1 MIARPSGNRQMQ
13 DITLLPATRLAEDLR
28 NGTFS
33 SRQVLSAFLEKIAR
47 LNTHWNA
54 IVSLRTEA
62 DILAEA
68 DAADADLAAGKWH
81 GPLHGLPIAVKDL
94 ALTKGLRTTF
104 GSPLFADFVPEQDS
118 LVVER
123 MRSAGAIIIGKT
135 NVPEGGLGSHTYN
148 EVFGLTR
155 NAWDSTKSAGG
166 SSGGAAVAVALRILP
181 FADGSDMGGSL
192 RNPAAF
198 NGVFGLRPSLGRVP
212 LWPRADAFW
221 SQHVTEGPIARTA
234 GDLFLMLSVM
244 SGPDPRVPLSL
255 ADDISDWQQKL
266 DVDLKG
272 RRICVFSDLPRA
284 MSFETGILD
293 LCRSAVDRFA
303 LAGADVVEVELG
315 IDWEAVWTAFK
326 VQRQFSLGHRYGA
339 AFADPDR
346 RRLMKPELIWE
357 IESSRKLTVA
367 DLQSALETR
376 TALYDRFVELQD
388 TFDYLSMPTA
398 QAFPFPAD
406 QHWPKEIDGVR
417 MDSYHRWMQ
426 VVTAGTLS
434 SCPSLNIPAG
444 YKDGLPMGVQLIGR
458 RWGDLSL
465 LQAARTYEKLVPYLE
480 DLPPVLRPQ

>member
-1 MIARPSGNRQMQ
+1 MIAGTSKDGQMQ
-13 DITLLPATRLAEDLR
+13 DITLLSATSLAENLKK
-28 NGTFS
+28 GTIS
-33 SRQVLSAFLEKIAR
+33 SRQAVSAFLEKIAR

-54 IVSLRTEA
+54 IVSLRSEA

-68 DAADADLAAGKWH
+68 DLADRDLAMGKWH

-104 GSPLFADFVPEQDS
+104 GSPLFADFVPEHDS
-118 LVVER
+118 LIVER
-123 MRSAGAIIIGKT
+123 MRAAGAIIIGKT

-155 NAWDSTKSAGG
+155 NAWDPTKSGGG
-166 SSGGAAVAVALRILP
+166 SSGGAAVAVALRMLP

-212 LWPRADAFW
+212 FWPRSDAFW

-234 GDLFLMLSVM
+234 SDLLLLLSVI
-244 SGPDPRVPLSL
+244 SGPDARVPLSL
-255 ADDISDWQQKL
+255 TDDISDWHQKL
-266 DVDLKG
+266 DVNLKG
-272 RRICVFSDLPRA
+272 RKISVFTDLPHA
-284 MSFETGILD
+284 MNFENGIID
-293 LCRSAVDRFA
+293 LCRTAIDR
-303 LAGADVVEVELG
+303 LSQAGVEVVEIESG

-326 VQRQFSLGHRYGA
+326 VQRQFSLGHRYGE
-339 AFADPDR
+339 AFANPDR
-346 RRLMKPELIWE
+346 RKLMKPELIWE
-357 IESSRKLTVA
+357 IESSQKLTIA
-367 DLQSALETR
+367 DLHRSIETR
-376 TALYDRFVELQD
+376 TALYDRFLELQG

-406 QHWPKEIDGVR
+406 QHWPKEINGVQ

-434 SCPSLNIPAG
+434 SCPSLNIPVG

-465 LQAARTYEKLVPYLE
+465 LQAARTYEKLVTYLE
-480 DLPPVLRPQ
+480 DLPPILRPH